1 MIWLKISLDKPK
13 NQLVIIVWAIMGR
26 YQEIAYSF
34 KRLSH
39 PGTLSQI
46 GNMDVRTDPGGDVA
60 LLTPAHRREQKGKNP
75 ACSGCF
81 LNDALTTL

>member
-46 GNMDVRTDPGGDVA
+46 GNMDVKTKLGGDVA
-60 LLTPAHRREQKGKNP
+60 LLILVYRISQKAYITMN
-75 ACSGCF
+75 S
-81 LNDALTTL
+81 